1 MKMNR
6 PFVKVSFLLTIL
18 FLSIATTF
26 KTDNGDPFEIAKN
39 IEIYVNMYK
48 ELNTYYAEELDPG
61 ALMTTGIEAM
71 LASLDPYTNYLKESD
86 IEGYRFLTE
95 GKYRGIGAKFEVI
108 DGYITITEPYQESPA
123 VKAGMKAGDQIIAV
137 EGKSAVGKT
146 PEEVDQI
153 MKGAPGTDIEITVK
167 RPGESKNIDLTLT
180 RSEINVPNVP
190 YYGMVNEDI
199 GYISLTTFTREAGR
213 NVGNAL
219 RELKKENPDIKGVIF
234 DLRDNGG
241 GLLNEA
247 VNICNLFIPK
257 GELVVSTR
265 GKVKE
270 WDRTFRTIAA
280 PVDLEIPLVVLI
292 NKRSASASE
301 IVSGVMQDLD
311 RGVLLGQRSFG
322 KGLVQN
328 TRDIGY
334 NARLKLTTAKYY
346 IPSERCIQGVEYENG
361 EPVDIPEEKRARFKT
376 RNGRTVLD
384 GGGVKP
390 DVVVKL
396 PYEAAVVKALK
407 DQFLIFKYVNEYTIG
422 RDSIKNL
429 KDFQFDDWAGF
440 KQFLVKNNFTY
451 ETDSESYIVKIKEF
465 SEKEGYE
472 VASTISSLQS
482 AVEQAKEQD
491 LDRNKSHI
499 VKLIESEI
507 ASRYEYQ
514 VGKIKMSLRN
524 DAEIEEAI
532 ELLNDQERYKEI
544 LQPRE

>member
-123 VKAGMKAGDQIIAV
+123 VKSGMKAGDQIVAV

-153 MKGAPGTDIEITVK
+153 MKGAPGTDIKITVK

-190 YYGMVNEDI
+190 YFGMVNEDI

-219 RELKKENPDIKGVIF
+219 RELKKENPDIKGIIF
-234 DLRDNGG
+234 DLRYNGG

-301 IVSGVMQDLD
+301 IVSGVIQDLD
-311 RGVLLGQRSFG
+311 RGCFAGSALFWQGSGSKHSRH
-322 KGLVQN
+322 
-328 TRDIGY
+328 
-334 NARLKLTTAKYY
+334 RL
-346 IPSERCIQGVEYENG
+346 
-361 EPVDIPEEKRARFKT
+361 
-376 RNGRTVLD
+376 
-384 GGGVKP
+384 
-390 DVVVKL
+390 
-396 PYEAAVVKALK
+396 
-407 DQFLIFKYVNEYTIG
+407 
-422 RDSIKNL
+422 
-429 KDFQFDDWAGF
+429 
-440 KQFLVKNNFTY
+440 
-451 ETDSESYIVKIKEF
+451 
-465 SEKEGYE
+465 
-472 VASTISSLQS
+472 
-482 AVEQAKEQD
+482 
-491 LDRNKSHI
+491 
-499 VKLIESEI
+499 
-507 ASRYEYQ
+507 
-514 VGKIKMSLRN
+514 
-524 DAEIEEAI
+524 
-532 ELLNDQERYKEI
+532 
-544 LQPRE
+544 